1 MASRADLQARKRRT
15 GLLMVLVAAG
25 ALALG
30 FASVPLYRMFCQA
43 TGWNGTVQERLN
55 AVAPGP
61 VVGRFVNVR
70 FDANVAPNM
79 PWTFAPDQRITRVA
93 VGARQMVFF
102 TAVNDS
108 DHDVTGSATFN
119 VTPPQ
124 AGAYFVKI
132 QCFCFTEQTLKPHER
147 VRMPVVF
154 YVDPGFAKDPDAN
167 RISEITLSYTFYPV
181 AKPKTAS

>member
-1 MASRADLQARKRRT
+1 MASQADLARAKKRT
-15 GLLMVLVAAG
+15 GLVMLLVAAG
-25 ALALG
+25 MVALG
-30 FASVPLYRMFCQA
+30 FASSPLYRLFCQA

-61 VVGRFVNVR
+61 VAGRFVNVR
-70 FDANVAPNM
+70 FDANVSPDL
-79 PWTFAPDQRITRVA
+79 PWSFAPDQNVTRVA

-102 TAVNDS
+102 TAVNNS
-108 DHDVTGSATFN
+108 DHPVTGSAAFN

-124 AGAYFVKI
+124 AGQYFIKI
-132 QCFCFTEQTLKPHER
+132 QCFCFTEQTLRPHER

-167 RISEITLSYTFYPV
+167 DIDEITLSYTFYPV
-181 AKPKTAS
+181 AKPATAG

>member
-1 MASRADLQARKRRT
+1 MASSLPLERAKKRT
-15 GLLMVLVAAG
+15 GLLMLLLAG
-25 ALALG
+25 AMVGLG

-61 VVGRFVNVR
+61 VAGRFVDVR
-70 FDANVAPNM
+70 FDANVSPNL
-79 PWTFAPDQRITRVA
+79 PWGFEPDQRVTHVA

-102 TAVNDS
+102 SAVNNS
-108 DHDVTGSATFN
+108 DHEVTGSAAFN
-119 VTPPQ
+119 VTPSQ
-124 AGAYFVKI
+124 AGQYFIKI
-132 QCFCFTEQTLKPHER
+132 QCFCFTEQTLRPHER

-167 RISEITLSYTFYPV
+167 DITEITLSYTFYPV

>member
-1 MASRADLQARKRRT
+1 MASSAPLDRAKRRT
-15 GLLMVLVAAG
+15 GLIMLFVAGG

-55 AVAPGP
+55 AVAPGA
-61 VVGRFVNVR
+61 VVGHFVNVR
-70 FDANVAPNM
+70 FDANTAPDL
-79 PWTFAPDQRITRVA
+79 PWTFEPDQRITHVA

-102 TAVNDS
+102 TAVNNS
-108 DHDVTGSATFN
+108 NHTITGSAAFN
-119 VTPPQ
+119 VSPPQ
-124 AGAYFVKI
+124 AGQYFVKI

-167 RISEITLSYTFYPV
+167 DISEITLSYTFYPV

>member
-1 MASRADLQARKRRT
+1 MASSLPLERAKKRT
-15 GLLMVLVAAG
+15 GLLMLLLAG
-25 ALALG
+25 AMVGLG

-61 VVGRFVNVR
+61 VAGRFVDVR
-70 FDANVAPNM
+70 FDANVSPSL
-79 PWTFAPDQRITRVA
+79 PWGFEPDQRVTHVA

-102 TAVNDS
+102 SAVNNS
-108 DHDVTGSATFN
+108 DNEVTGSAAFN
-119 VTPPQ
+119 VTPSQ
-124 AGAYFVKI
+124 AGQYFIKI

-167 RISEITLSYTFYPV
+167 DISEITLSYTFYPV